1 MFAGRNRLRRHDASR
16 RTLSAPETGTNI
28 IKSFAELEA
37 TVLKILFYIATADFL
52 QISFTTSATSQ
63 NFLHHL
69 QRDFPSI
76 ELMNVIAF
84 YSSQVLT

>member
-1 MFAGRNRLRRHDASR
+1 M
-16 RTLSAPETGTNI
+16 
-28 IKSFAELEA
+28 EA

-84 YSSQVLT
+84 YSSQVLTWKIKKKQAVKITGKMVLPNSKRTHAQ